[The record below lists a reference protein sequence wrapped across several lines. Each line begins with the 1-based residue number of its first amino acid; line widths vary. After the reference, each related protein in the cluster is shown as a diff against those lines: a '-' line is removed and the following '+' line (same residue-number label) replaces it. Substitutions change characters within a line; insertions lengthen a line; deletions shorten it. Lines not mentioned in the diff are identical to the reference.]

1 MPVQLYS
8 EQHGTPGDVIT
19 YKGTPEQLREE
30 IAPAR
35 YWVALMLQTAKL
47 KHERLRHVKGI
58 SLAALEAKIEFETI
72 EEVLHAIH
80 DLPNLVQ

>member
-19 YKGTPEQLREE
+19 YKGTPEQLGNE

-35 YWVALMLQTAKL
+35 YRVALMLQTAKL

-58 SLAALEAKIEFETI
+58 SLAALEAKIEAEAI
-72 EEVLHAIH
+72 ESVLHEI
-80 DLPNLVQ
+80 DNLPNLI